1 MTNVGFHDRIGNGIN
16 DFTRLDS
23 GAVDSVNA
31 FGNVFGSIVVS
42 DSRAVGCANRGFVIS
57 QGDAE
62 GRDDR
67 VDSGAALGIANDIVV
82 SFRGLR
88 DGIILDRL
96 RQHL

>member
-1 MTNVGFHDRIGNGIN
+1 MTNVGFLDGIGFGAN
-16 DFTRLDS
+16 DFINSVDS
-23 GAVDSVNA
+23 GAVGFVNA
-31 FGNVFGSIVVS
+31 FGIVVS
-42 DSRAVGCANRGFVIS
+42 GRGFVIS